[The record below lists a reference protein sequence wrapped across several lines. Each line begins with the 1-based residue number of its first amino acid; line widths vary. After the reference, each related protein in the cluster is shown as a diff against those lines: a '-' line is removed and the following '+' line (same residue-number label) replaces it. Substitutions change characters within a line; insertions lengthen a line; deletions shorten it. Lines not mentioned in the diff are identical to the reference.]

1 MNQFSIDFQLRMI
14 LRDNDLM
21 KHEGR
26 NNHPSIFRYLK
37 RNEGVSWMMLGAVPE
52 TKSILLILWMGYTAP
67 QPALHQQREVLVLL
81 MVPGNCNPC
90 DPKIYS
96 RTFVSSQV

>member
-1 MNQFSIDFQLRMI
+1 MNQFSIDFQLRRFLGM
-14 LRDNDLM
+14 NNLM
-21 KHEGR
+21 KHEGGT

-37 RNEGVSWMMLGAVPE
+37 RNEGVSWVMLGVVPE
-52 TKSILLILWMGYTAP
+52 TKSILLILWMDYTAP
-67 QPALHQQREVLVLL
+67 QPALHQQL
-81 MVPGNCNPC
+81 MVPGKCNPC